1 MFHEELSG
9 IIEAIPGVTA
19 AGGTSRLPAT
29 GNYHPW
35 MARVLTGPR
44 AGLVISRARG
54 LNLQN
59 RTVSG
64 SFFEALG
71 IPLLAGRVFDD
82 RDDAKAPGRVLVSA
96 GFAREAFPGMAFEH
110 VVGQRVAPLAQPRDI
125 IGVVGDVTLDVYGA
139 PAIVVYHAH
148 RQFAAN
154 RNWTLTQA
162 VATDLR
168 PEQVVPAI
176 RAAVAAIDPELVV
189 HRPTPI
195 AEVVGRGVARER
207 LTLVLMAGFAGVA
220 LLLAVVGLYGVLAYA
235 VRQRTQEIGIR
246 LALGATSAQVQALVL
261 KQAAGVVAVGLVG
274 GFAGALALG
283 RWLSSLVFQ
292 VNPTDVRILLA
303 TALVL
308 AAASLISA
316 WLPARRAARLE
327 PRLTLQ
333 ETT

>member
-1 MFHEELSG
+1 
-9 IIEAIPGVTA
+9 
-19 AGGTSRLPAT
+19 
-29 GNYHPW
+29 
-35 MARVLTGPR
+35 
-44 AGLVISRARG
+44 
-54 LNLQN
+54 
-59 RTVSG
+59 
-64 SFFEALG
+64 
-71 IPLLAGRVFDD
+71 
-82 RDDAKAPGRVLVSA
+82 
-96 GFAREAFPGMAFEH
+96 
-110 VVGQRVAPLAQPRDI
+110 
-125 IGVVGDVTLDVYGA
+125 
-139 PAIVVYHAH
+139 
-148 RQFAAN
+148 
-154 RNWTLTQA
+154 
-162 VATDLR
+162 
-168 PEQVVPAI
+168 
-176 RAAVAAIDPELVV
+176 
-189 HRPTPI
+189 
-195 AEVVGRGVARER
+195 VARER

>member
-1 MFHEELSG
+1 
-9 IIEAIPGVTA
+9 
-19 AGGTSRLPAT
+19 
-29 GNYHPW
+29 
-35 MARVLTGPR
+35 
-44 AGLVISRARG
+44 
-54 LNLQN
+54 
-59 RTVSG
+59 
-64 SFFEALG
+64 
-71 IPLLAGRVFDD
+71 
-82 RDDAKAPGRVLVSA
+82 
-96 GFAREAFPGMAFEH
+96 MAFEH

>member
-1 MFHEELSG
+1 
-9 IIEAIPGVTA
+9 
-19 AGGTSRLPAT
+19 
-29 GNYHPW
+29 
-35 MARVLTGPR
+35 
-44 AGLVISRARG
+44 
-54 LNLQN
+54 
-59 RTVSG
+59 
-64 SFFEALG
+64 
-71 IPLLAGRVFDD
+71 
-82 RDDAKAPGRVLVSA
+82 
-96 GFAREAFPGMAFEH
+96 
-110 VVGQRVAPLAQPRDI
+110 
-125 IGVVGDVTLDVYGA
+125 VVGDVTLDVYGA